1 MNDSFL
7 SLLTPASL
15 PMYAEL
21 HCRTNFSFLEG
32 ASHADELVNQAIA
45 LGYSALAI
53 TDRHSL
59 AGVVRAH
66 AAAKAHAEEHGSNLK
81 LLIGAEIIPTDAPPV
96 VLLATDRAA
105 YAQLARLLTLGRRRA
120 PKGECELKLED
131 IAQHSQGLLAVIS
144 SHHSPSDEPS
154 SNELLIA
161 NKAHHYQLQHKGLI
175 TVERDGY
182 FGYRD
187 IFADRCY
194 LLAELHYG
202 TNDAERLDQLIQ
214 LSKQTRIP
222 LVAAGDVHYH
232 IAGRMVLQHVLT
244 AIRHNTTVEAL
255 GDRLLPNAERHLRT
269 LEEIQQLFA
278 RVPDVVRRTMEVA
291 DRCTFSLD
299 DLRYEY
305 PEELAPAGQTPF
317 EYLRQLTWQGARQRY
332 NDRVPD
338 SIKRQLEHELAIIE
352 DLRYE
357 AFFLTVYDIVKFAR
371 SQNIL
376 CQGRGSAAN
385 SSVCFCLEITAVD
398 PTDTDLLFERF
409 VSRERNEAPDID
421 VDFEH
426 ERREEVLQYVYNK
439 YGRDRAG
446 LAATVI
452 TYRARSA
459 VRDVG
464 KALGLSL
471 DRIDALAKNI
481 DGRSED
487 TVLANRCRQ
496 SGVDPESRVGRRL
509 MSVVNE
515 ILGFPRH
522 LSQHVGGMVITQGPL
537 CELVPIEN
545 AAMVDRT
552 VIQWDKDDLDTL
564 GILKVDCLALGMLTA
579 IHRCFDLIQQHHGRE
594 LTIDNIRQDDS
605 AVYEMI
611 SRAETIGVFQI
622 ESRAQMSML
631 PRLRPERF
639 YDIVI
644 EVAIVR
650 PGPIQGDMVHPYLDR
665 RDRARNGEEIEPI
678 CSDPAVN
685 KVLERTL
692 GVPLFQEQAMQ
703 LAVVAAGFT
712 PGEADRLRKAMGG
725 WRRPGLIDR
734 FRQKLHD
741 GMLERGHTEDFAERL
756 FKQISGFGEYGF
768 PESHAASFAKLAY
781 VSAWLRYHYQAAFTA
796 ALINSQPMGFYAPA
810 QLIRDARERGDTPVE
825 VRPIDVNYSDWD
837 CTLEDGGQALR
848 LGLRLV
854 RGLRRAAVDSMMQAR
869 TRAFDSIADLA
880 ARTQLG
886 QAVIERL
893 TAADAFQS
901 FGLDRRNSL
910 WHALDQNS
918 KHEQSPRLFD
928 LQASELSTPML
939 PKLDEQ
945 EEVFAD
951 YQSAGLTLR
960 QHPLSF
966 HREALSAIGVTPAE
980 KLVSYPHDRMV
991 KVAGIVLMRQRPSTA
1006 KGITF
1011 VTLEDETGI
1020 ANLVIHQ
1027 ATWQRYDQI
1036 ARKSSAMIAHGKL
1049 ERKNEVVHVIARRL
1063 EDLTHQL
1070 SSLHS
1075 PSRDFR

>member
-1 MNDSFL
+1 
-7 SLLTPASL
+7 
-15 PMYAEL
+15 MYAEL

-32 ASHADELVNQAIA
+32 ASHPDELVRQAIE
-45 LGYSALAI
+45 LGYSALAV

-66 AAAKAHAEEHGSNLK
+66 AAAKESDLK
-81 LLIGAEIIPTDAPPV
+81 LLIGAEIVPTDAPPV

-105 YAQLARLLTLGRRRA
+105 YGRLARLLTLGRRRA
-120 PKGECELKLED
+120 PKGECELTIED
-131 IAQHSQGLLAVIS
+131 IAQHSEGLLAAVVPARGLSLRESAAKNES
-144 SHHSPSDEPS
+144 SFRG
-154 SNELLIA
+154 A
-161 NKAHHYQLQHKGLI
+161 KG
-175 TVERDGY
+175 DY
-182 FGYRD
+182 YD

-214 LSKQTRIP
+214 LSKQTRLP

-232 IAGRMVLQHVLT
+232 VAQRMMLQHVLT

-269 LEEIQQLFA
+269 LDEIQQVFA
-278 RVPDVVRRTMEVA
+278 RVPDAVRRTREVA

-305 PEELAPAGQTPF
+305 PKELAPAGQTPL

-332 NDRVPD
+332 NDNVPD
-338 SIKRQLEHELAIIE
+338 AIQRQLEHELAIIK

-357 AFFLTVYDIVKFAR
+357 AFFLTVYDIVQFAR
-371 SQNIL
+371 SRNIL

-385 SSVCFCLEITAVD
+385 SSVCFCLGITAVD
-398 PTDTDLLFERF
+398 PTDTNLLFERF

-426 ERREEVLQYVYNK
+426 ERREEVLQYIYDK
-439 YGRDRAG
+439 YGRERAG

-452 TYRARSA
+452 TYRTRSA

-487 TVLANRCRQ
+487 TILAKRCQQ
-496 SGVDPESRVGRRL
+496 SGIAPRSRVGRQL
-509 MSVVNE
+509 MTLVNE

-545 AAMVDRT
+545 AAMADRT
-552 VIQWDKDDLDTL
+552 VIQWDKDDLDEL

-579 IHRCFDLIQQHHGRE
+579 IHRCFDLIERHHGRQ
-594 LTIDNIRQDDS
+594 LTIANIPQDDRD
-605 AVYEMI
+605 VYEMI
-611 SRAETIGVFQI
+611 SRAETVGVFQI

-650 PGPIQGDMVHPYLDR
+650 PGPIQGDMVHPYLER
-665 RDRARNGEEIEPI
+665 RDRVRNGETIEPI
-678 CSDPAVN
+678 CADDKVN

-703 LAVVAAGFT
+703 LAIVAAGFT
-712 PGEADRLRKAMGG
+712 PGEADHLRKAMGG
-725 WRRPGLIDR
+725 WRRPGLIDSLQ
-734 FRQKLHD
+734 QKLLE
-741 GMLERGHTEDFAERL
+741 GMLKRGHTEEFAERL

-768 PESHAASFAKLAY
+768 PESHAASFARLAY
-781 VSAWLRYHYQAAFTA
+781 VSAWLRHHYQAAFTA
-796 ALINSQPMGFYAPA
+796 ALLNSQPMGFYAPA
-810 QLIRDARERGDTPVE
+810 QLIRDARERRDTSVE
-825 VRPIDVNYSDWD
+825 VRPIDVNHSDWD
-837 CTLEDGGQALR
+837 CTLENEGRALR

-854 RGLRRAAVDSMMQAR
+854 QGLARSAVESIVRARTTKFDSVMDLVAR
-869 TRAFDSIADLA
+869 TR
-880 ARTQLG
+880 LG
-886 QAVIERL
+886 QGVIERL

-901 FGLDRRNSL
+901 LGLDRRKAL
-910 WHALDQNS
+910 WQALDQAP
-918 KHEQSPRLFD
+918 KQEQGPRLFD
-928 LQASELSTPML
+928 LHSDESLAPVL
-939 PKLDEQ
+939 PKLEER

-951 YQSAGLTLR
+951 YRATGLTLR
-960 QHPLSF
+960 RHPLAF
-966 HREALSAIGVTPAE
+966 HREALNAIGVTPAE
-980 KLVSYPHDRMV
+980 KLVNCPHDRMV

-1020 ANLVIHQ
+1020 ANIVIHQ
-1027 ATWQRYDQI
+1027 AVWQRYDQI
-1036 ARKSSAMIAHGKL
+1036 SRKATAMIAHGRL

-1063 EDLTHQL
+1063 EDLTDRL
-1070 SSLHS
+1070 ATLHS
-1075 PSRDFR
+1075 P

>member
-1 MNDSFL
+1 MPETPGPRKRQPPSPVKVDPSTSHSL
-7 SLLTPASL
+7 S
-15 PMYAEL
+15 YAEL

-45 LGYSALAI
+45 LEYSALAI

-66 AAAKAHAEEHGSNLK
+66 AAAKDSNLK
-81 LLIGAEIIPTDAPPV
+81 LLIGAEIAPIDAPRV

-105 YAQLARLLTLGRRRA
+105 YGRLARLLTVGRRRA
-120 PKGECELKLED
+120 PKGECELTLDD
-131 IAQHSQGLLAVIS
+131 IAQHSEGLLAVVQS
-144 SHHSPSDEPS
+144 SHHAP
-154 SNELLIA
+154 
-161 NKAHHYQLQHKGLI
+161 
-175 TVERDGY
+175 RDGY
-182 FGYRD
+182 FQYHD
-187 IFADRCY
+187 LFADRCY

-202 TNDAERLDQLIQ
+202 TNDAERLEQLIR
-214 LSKQTRIP
+214 LSKQTGLP

-232 IAGRMVLQHVLT
+232 VAQRMVLQHVLT

-255 GDRLLPNAERHLRT
+255 GERLLPNAERHLRT
-269 LEEIQQLFA
+269 LAEIQQVFV
-278 RVPDVVRRTMEVA
+278 RVPDAVRRTMEVA
-291 DRCTFSLD
+291 DRCSFSLN

-305 PEELAPAGQTPF
+305 PKELAPTGQTPL

-332 NDRVPD
+332 HDQVPD
-338 SIKRQLEHELAIIE
+338 SIQRQLEHELDIIK

-357 AFFLTVYDIVKFAR
+357 AFFLTVYDIVQFAR
-371 SQNIL
+371 SSNIL

-385 SSVCFCLEITAVD
+385 SSVCFCLGITAVD
-398 PTDTDLLFERF
+398 PTETNLLFERF

-452 TYRARSA
+452 TYRTRSA

-471 DRIDALAKNI
+471 DRSDALAKNV

-487 TVLANRCRQ
+487 TVLAKRCQQ
-496 SGVDPESRVGRRL
+496 SGIDPTSRVGRQL
-509 MSVVNE
+509 MTLVNE

-545 AAMVDRT
+545 AAMADRT
-552 VIQWDKDDLDTL
+552 VIQWDKDDLDEL

-579 IHRCFDLIQQHHGRE
+579 IHRCFDLIEQHHGRR
-594 LTIDNIRQDDS
+594 LTIANIAQDDQ

-611 SRAETIGVFQI
+611 SRAETVGVFQI

-665 RDRARNGEEIEPI
+665 RDRVRRGETIEPI
-678 CSDPAVN
+678 CADDKVN
-685 KVLERTL
+685 QVLERTL

-712 PGEADRLRKAMGG
+712 PGEADQLRKAMGG
-725 WRRPGLIDR
+725 WRRPGLIDS
-734 FRQKLHD
+734 FRQKLFD
-741 GMLERGHTEDFAERL
+741 GMLERGHTEEFAERL

-810 QLIRDARERGDTPVE
+810 QLIRDARERRDTPVE
-825 VRPIDVNYSDWD
+825 VLSIDVNHSDWD
-837 CTLEDGGQALR
+837 CTLENEGQVLR

-854 RGLRRAAVDSMMQAR
+854 RGLQRAAAEAIMRVRTTKFNSVADLVAR
-869 TRAFDSIADLA
+869 TH
-880 ARTQLG
+880 LG

-893 TAADAFQS
+893 TTADAFQS
-901 FGLDRRNSL
+901 LGLDRRKAL
-910 WHALDQNS
+910 WQALDQAP
-918 KHEQSPRLFD
+918 KQEQGPQLFD
-928 LQASELSTPML
+928 LQSSASLAPLL
-939 PKLDEQ
+939 PKLKEQ

-966 HREALSAIGVTPAE
+966 HRDNLDALGVTPAD
-980 KLVSYPHDRMV
+980 KLVSYPHEHMV
-991 KVAGIVLMRQRPSTA
+991 KVAGVVLMRQRPSTA

-1020 ANLVIHQ
+1020 ANLVVHQ
-1027 ATWQRYDQI
+1027 ATWQRYEQT
-1036 ARKSSAMIAHGKL
+1036 ARKSTAMIVYGKL

-1070 SSLHS
+1070 GSLHS

>member
-1 MNDSFL
+1 
-7 SLLTPASL
+7 
-15 PMYAEL
+15 MYAEL

-32 ASHADELVNQAIA
+32 ASHADELVSRAIE
-45 LGYSALAI
+45 LRYSALAI

-66 AAAKAHAEEHGSNLK
+66 AAAKDSDLK
-81 LLIGAEIIPTDAPPV
+81 LLIGAEIAPTDAAPI

-105 YAQLARLLTLGRRRA
+105 YGRLARLVTLGRRRA
-120 PKGECELKLED
+120 PKGECELTLDD
-131 IAQHSQGLLAVIS
+131 IAQHSEGLLATVVG
-144 SHHSPSDEPS
+144 
-154 SNELLIA
+154 
-161 NKAHHYQLQHKGLI
+161 GLG
-175 TVERDGY
+175 RDPAYGE
-182 FGYRD
+182 YRD
-187 IFADRCY
+187 IFADRGY

-202 TNDAERLDQLIQ
+202 TNDAERLDQLVR
-214 LSKQTRIP
+214 LSKQTRLP

-232 IAGRMVLQHVLT
+232 VAQRMMLQHVLT
-244 AIRHNTTVEAL
+244 AIRYNTTVEAL

-269 LEEIQQLFA
+269 LDEIQQVFA
-278 RVPDVVRRTMEVA
+278 RVPDAVRRTMEVA

-305 PEELAPAGQTPF
+305 PEELAPADQSPY

-332 NDRVPD
+332 QNQVPE
-338 SIKRQLEHELAIIE
+338 SIKKQLEHELAIIK

-385 SSVCFCLEITAVD
+385 SSVCFCLGITAVD
-398 PTDTDLLFERF
+398 PMDTDLLFERF

-439 YGRDRAG
+439 YSRDRAG

-452 TYRARSA
+452 TYRVRSA

-487 TVLANRCRQ
+487 TILATRCQQ
-496 SGVDPESRVGRRL
+496 SGVDPTSRVGRQL
-509 MSVVNE
+509 MTLVNE

-579 IHRCFDLIQQHHGRE
+579 IHRCFDLIEQHHGRQ
-594 LTIDNIRQDDS
+594 LSIANIRQDDS
-605 AVYEMI
+605 DVYDMI
-611 SRAETIGVFQI
+611 SRAETVGVFQI

-665 RDRARNGEEIEPI
+665 RDRVRKGETIEPI
-678 CSDPAVN
+678 CADDKVN

-712 PGEADRLRKAMGG
+712 PGEADQLRKAMGG
-725 WRRPGLIDR
+725 WRRPGLIDS
-734 FRQKLHD
+734 FRQKLFD
-741 GMLERGHTEDFAERL
+741 GMLERGHTEEFAERL

-810 QLIRDARERGDTPVE
+810 QLIRDARERRDTPVE
-825 VRPIDVNYSDWD
+825 VLPIDINHSDWD
-837 CTLEDGGQALR
+837 CTLEKEGQALR

-854 RGLRRAAVDSMMQAR
+854 RGLHRAVVDSLVQAR
-869 TRAFDSIADLA
+869 TRRFESITDLV
-880 ARTQLG
+880 ARTNLS

-893 TAADAFQS
+893 SAADAFQS
-901 FGLDRRNSL
+901 CGLDRRKAL
-910 WHALDQNS
+910 WQALDQAP
-918 KHEQSPRLFD
+918 KHEQGPRLFD
-928 LQASELSTPML
+928 LQSNESLVPML
-939 PKLDEQ
+939 PKLEEQ

-951 YQSAGLTLR
+951 YHSAGLTLR
-960 QHPLSF
+960 RHPLSF
-966 HREALSAIGVTPAE
+966 HREQLNSLGVTPAGQ
-980 KLVSYPHDRMV
+980 LVTCPHDHMV
-991 KVAGIVLMRQRPSTA
+991 KVAGVVLMRQRPSTA

-1020 ANLVIHQ
+1020 ANLVVHQ
-1027 ATWQRYDQI
+1027 STWQRYDQA
-1036 ARKSSAMIAHGKL
+1036 ARRSTAMIAYGKL

-1063 EDLTHQL
+1063 EDLTDRL
-1070 SSLHS
+1070 ASLHS

>member
-1 MNDSFL
+1 
-7 SLLTPASL
+7 
-15 PMYAEL
+15 MYAEL

-32 ASHADELVNQAIA
+32 ASHPDELVRQAIA
-45 LGYSALAI
+45 LGYSALAV

-66 AAAKAHAEEHGSNLK
+66 AAAKDSPLK
-81 LLIGAEIIPTDAPPV
+81 LLIGAELLPQDAAPV

-105 YAQLARLLTLGRRRA
+105 YGKLARLITLGRRRA
-120 PKGECELKLED
+120 PKGECELTIDD
-131 IAQHSQGLLAVIS
+131 IAQHSSGLLAMAAPFITS
-144 SHHSPSDEPS
+144 SSYDGPPRPSKQQDIEASTGSEARRTDKS
-154 SNELLIA
+154 S
-161 NKAHHYQLQHKGLI
+161 LQQ
-175 TVERDGY
+175 
-182 FGYRD
+182 YRD

-194 LLAELHYG
+194 LLAELHDG
-202 TNDAERLDQLIQ
+202 TNDAAQREQLIQ
-214 LSKQTRIP
+214 LAKQSRLP
-222 LVAAGDVHYH
+222 LVAAGDVYYH
-232 IAGRMVLQHVLT
+232 VAQRMMLQHVLT
-244 AIRHNTTVEAL
+244 AIRHNTTVDAL

-269 LEEIQQLFA
+269 LEEIQRVFA
-278 RVPDVVRRTMEVA
+278 CVPDAVRRTVELA

-299 DLRYEY
+299 ELRYEY
-305 PEELAPAGQTPF
+305 PEELAPAGQTPL

-332 NDRVPD
+332 HDNVPD
-338 SIKRQLEHELAIIE
+338 TIQRQLEHELAIIK

-357 AFFLTVYDIVKFAR
+357 AFFLTVYDIVQFAR
-371 SQNIL
+371 SRNIL

-385 SSVCFCLEITAVD
+385 SSVCFCLGITAVD
-398 PTDTDLLFERF
+398 PTETDLLFERF
-409 VSRERNEAPDID
+409 VSRERHEAPDID

-426 ERREEVLQYVYNK
+426 ERREEVLQYIYNK

-452 TYRARSA
+452 TYRPRSA
-459 VRDVG
+459 IRDVG

-481 DGRSED
+481 DGHSED
-487 TVLANRCRQ
+487 TILAKRCQQ
-496 SGVDPESRVGRRL
+496 SGIDPKSRVGRQL
-509 MSVVNE
+509 MTLVNE
-515 ILGFPRH
+515 LLGFPRH

-545 AAMVDRT
+545 AAMADRT
-552 VIQWDKDDLDTL
+552 VIQWDKNDLDEL

-579 IHRCFDLIQQHHGRE
+579 IHRCFDLIERHHGRR
-594 LTIDNIRQDDS
+594 LTIADVPQDDR

-611 SRAETIGVFQI
+611 SRAETVGVFQI

-665 RDRARNGEEIEPI
+665 RDRVRNGEEIEPI
-678 CSDPAVN
+678 CGDDKVN
-685 KVLERTL
+685 QVLERTL

-712 PGEADRLRKAMGG
+712 PGEADQLRKAMGG
-725 WRRPGLIDR
+725 WRRPGLIDGL
-734 FRQKLHD
+734 RQKLLE
-741 GMLERGHTEDFAERL
+741 GMRERGHTEEFAERL

-810 QLIRDARERGDTPVE
+810 QLIRDARERRDTPVE
-825 VRPIDVNYSDWD
+825 VRSIDVNHSDWD
-837 CTLEDGGQALR
+837 CTLEQEGRALR

-854 RGLRRAAVDSMMQAR
+854 RGLARSAVESIVRAR
-869 TRAFDSIADLA
+869 TTKFESVADLVS
-880 ARTQLG
+880 RTHLG

-901 FGLDRRNSL
+901 LGLDRRTAL
-910 WHALDQNS
+910 WQALDQGP
-918 KHEQSPRLFD
+918 KHEQGPRLFD
-928 LQASELSTPML
+928 FPPSESLVPML
-939 PKLDEQ
+939 PKLQEQ
-945 EEVFAD
+945 QEVLAD
-951 YQSAGLTLR
+951 YRSAGLTLR

-966 HREALSAIGVTPAE
+966 HRERLDAMNVMPAE
-980 KLVSYPHDRMV
+980 LLVNYPHNHMV
-991 KVAGIVLMRQRPSTA
+991 KVAGVVLMRQRPSTA

-1020 ANLVIHQ
+1020 ANLVVHQ
-1027 ATWQRYDQI
+1027 ATWKRYDLI
-1036 ARKSSAMIAHGKL
+1036 ARKSTAMIAYGKL
-1049 ERKNEVVHVIARRL
+1049 ERKNEVVHVIARHL
-1063 EDLTHQL
+1063 EDLTDQL
-1070 SSLHS
+1070 ASLHS